1 MVKMSSSVC
10 QRIRRVKNSLENA
23 EQSFLDNKDM
33 RGELDL
39 MLAEAEL
46 SNLRRK
52 KDTPWCWNRQ
62 MLALCAAI
70 AVAISCFGG
79 WCYARH
85 NLKSTFAVTS
95 GNVSNSN
102 TAQNVESKS
111 AVKIVETPQE
121 KVQTVIS
128 AKTVQAVT
136 KLNDAP
142 ADQESKRQLKLS
154 DTDMRR
160 LVKSARVELT
170 SSK

>member
-1 MVKMSSSVC
+1 MVKMGSSVC
-10 QRIRRVKNSLENA
+10 QRIRRVKNSLESA

-95 GNVSNSN
+95 GNSN

-128 AKTVQAVT
+128 AKTVQAVI

>member
-70 AVAISCFGG
+70 AVAVSCFGG

-85 NLKSTFAVTS
+85 NLKSTFDVTS

-111 AVKIVETPQE
+111 AVKIVEAPQE
-121 KVQTVIS
+121 KVQTVTS
-128 AKTVQAVT
+128 AKTVQAVI

-142 ADQESKRQLKLS
+142 ADKESKRQLNLS

>member
-111 AVKIVETPQE
+111 VVKIVEAPQE
-121 KVQTVIS
+121 KVQTVTS

>member
-70 AVAISCFGG
+70 AIAVSCFGG

-102 TAQNVESKS
+102 TTKNVESKS
-111 AVKIVETPQE
+111 AVKIVEVPQE
-121 KVQTVIS
+121 KVQTVTS

-142 ADQESKRQLKLS
+142 ADQESKRQLNLS

>member
-1 MVKMSSSVC
+1 MVKISSSVC

-52 KDTPWCWNRQ
+52 KDFPWCWNRQ

-70 AVAISCFGG
+70 AVAVSCFGG

-85 NLKSTFAVTS
+85 NLKSTFAITS

-111 AVKIVETPQE
+111 AVKIVEAPQE
-121 KVQTVIS
+121 KVQTVTS
-128 AKTVQAVT
+128 ARTVQAVT

-142 ADQESKRQLKLS
+142 ADKESKRQLNLS

>member
-46 SNLRRK
+46 NNLRRK
-52 KDTPWCWNRQ
+52 KDTLWCWNRQ

-85 NLKSTFAVTS
+85 NLKSTFAITS

-102 TAQNVESKS
+102 TEQNVESKS
-111 AVKIVETPQE
+111 AVKIVEVPQE
-121 KVQTVIS
+121 KVQTVTS
-128 AKTVQAVT
+128 AKTVQVVT

-142 ADQESKRQLKLS
+142 ADKESKRQLNLS

>member
-85 NLKSTFAVTS
+85 NLKSAFAITS
-95 GNVSNSN
+95 VNVSNGN

-111 AVKIVETPQE
+111 AVKIVEAPQE
-121 KVQTVIS
+121 KVQTVTS
-128 AKTVQAVT
+128 VRTVQVVT

-142 ADQESKRQLKLS
+142 ADKEYKRQLNLS

>member
-1 MVKMSSSVC
+1 MEKMSSSVC

-111 AVKIVETPQE
+111 VVKIVEAPQE
-121 KVQTVIS
+121 KVQTVTS

>member
-70 AVAISCFGG
+70 AVAVSCFGG

-111 AVKIVETPQE
+111 AVKIVEAPQE
-121 KVQTVIS
+121 KVQTVTS
-128 AKTVQAVT
+128 ARTVQAVT

>member
-85 NLKSTFAVTS
+85 NLKSTFAITS
-95 GNVSNSN
+95 GNVSSSN
-102 TAQNVESKS
+102 TAHNVESKS
-111 AVKIVETPQE
+111 AVKIVKAPQE
-121 KVQTVIS
+121 KVQTVTS

-142 ADQESKRQLKLS
+142 ADKEYKRQLKLS

-160 LVKSARVELT
+160 LIKSARVELT

>member
-70 AVAISCFGG
+70 AVVISCFGG

-85 NLKSTFAVTS
+85 NLKSTFAITS
-95 GNVSNSN
+95 SNVSNSN

-111 AVKIVETPQE
+111 DVKIVEAPQE
-121 KVQTVIS
+121 KVQTITS

-142 ADQESKRQLKLS
+142 ADKESKRQLNLS

>member
-52 KDTPWCWNRQ
+52 KDSPWCWNRQ

-70 AVAISCFGG
+70 AVAVSCFGG

-85 NLKSTFAVTS
+85 NLKSTFAITS

-102 TAQNVESKS
+102 AAQNVESKS
-111 AVKIVETPQE
+111 AVKIVEVPQE
-121 KVQTVIS
+121 KVQTVTS
-128 AKTVQAVT
+128 AKTVQVVT

-142 ADQESKRQLKLS
+142 ADKESKRQLKLS

>member
-70 AVAISCFGG
+70 AVAVSCFGG

-85 NLKSTFAVTS
+85 NLKSTFVVTS

-102 TAQNVESKS
+102 TAQNVESKG
-111 AVKIVETPQE
+111 AVKIVEVPQE
-121 KVQTVIS
+121 KVQTVTS
-128 AKTVQAVT
+128 ARTVQVVT

-142 ADQESKRQLKLS
+142 ADKESKRQLKLS

>member
-1 MVKMSSSVC
+1 MEKMSSSVC

-52 KDTPWCWNRQ
+52 KDAPWCWNRQ

-70 AVAISCFGG
+70 AVAVSCFGG

-111 AVKIVETPQE
+111 AVKIVEAPQE
-121 KVQTVIS
+121 KVQTVTS
-128 AKTVQAVT
+128 ARTVQAVT

>member
-52 KDTPWCWNRQ
+52 KDIPWCWNRQ

-70 AVAISCFGG
+70 AVAVSCFGG

-111 AVKIVETPQE
+111 AVKIVEAPQE
-121 KVQTVIS
+121 KVQTVTS
-128 AKTVQAVT
+128 AKTVQAVI

-142 ADQESKRQLKLS
+142 ADKESKRQLKLS

>member
-1 MVKMSSSVC
+1 MEKMSSSVC

-46 SNLRRK
+46 SNLRRR

-62 MLALCAAI
+62 MLALCVAI

-102 TAQNVESKS
+102 TAQNVEPKS
-111 AVKIVETPQE
+111 AVKIVEAPQE
-121 KVQTVIS
+121 KVQTVTS

-142 ADQESKRQLKLS
+142 ADKESKRQLKLS

>member
-1 MVKMSSSVC
+1 
-10 QRIRRVKNSLENA
+10 
-23 EQSFLDNKDM
+23 
-33 RGELDL
+33 
-39 MLAEAEL
+39 
-46 SNLRRK
+46 
-52 KDTPWCWNRQ
+52 

-111 AVKIVETPQE
+111 AVKIVEAPQE
-121 KVQTVIS
+121 KVQTVTS
-128 AKTVQAVT
+128 ARTVQAGT

-142 ADQESKRQLKLS
+142 ADKESKRQLKLS

>member
-102 TAQNVESKS
+102 AAQNVESKS
-111 AVKIVETPQE
+111 TVKIVEAPQE
-121 KVQTVIS
+121 KVQTVTS
-128 AKTVQAVT
+128 AKTRQAVT

-142 ADQESKRQLKLS
+142 ADKESKRQLKLS

>member
-70 AVAISCFGG
+70 AVAVSCFGG

-85 NLKSTFAVTS
+85 NLNSTFAVTS

-102 TAQNVESKS
+102 TTKNVESKS
-111 AVKIVETPQE
+111 AVKIVEVPQE
-121 KVQTVIS
+121 KVQTVTS

-142 ADQESKRQLKLS
+142 ADQESKRQLNLS

>member
-85 NLKSTFAVTS
+85 NLKSTFAITS
-95 GNVSNSN
+95 GNVSSSN
-102 TAQNVESKS
+102 TAHNVESKS
-111 AVKIVETPQE
+111 AVKIVEAPQE
-121 KVQTVIS
+121 KVQTVTS

-142 ADQESKRQLKLS
+142 ADKEYKRQLKLS

-160 LVKSARVELT
+160 LIKSARVELT

>member
-62 MLALCAAI
+62 VLALCAAV

-85 NLKSTFAVTS
+85 NLSLSPVASGVAENNVTQETENKAA
-95 GNVSNSN
+95 GN
-102 TAQNVESKS
+102 TIAQ
-111 AVKIVETPQE
+111 PQE
-121 KVQTVIS
+121 KTQTAAASI
-128 AKTVQAVT
+128 TVPVVN
-136 KLNDAP
+136 KVNDIP
-142 ADQESKRQLKLS
+142 AGKEFVRQLNLS
-154 DTDMRR
+154 DTEMRR

>member
-70 AVAISCFGG
+70 AVAVSCFGG

-85 NLKSTFAVTS
+85 NLKSTFAIT
-95 GNVSNSN
+95 NSN

-111 AVKIVETPQE
+111 AVKIVEVPQE
-121 KVQTVIS
+121 KVQTVTS
-128 AKTVQAVT
+128 VKTVQAVT

-142 ADQESKRQLKLS
+142 ADKESKRQLNLS

>member
-1 MVKMSSSVC
+1 MAKMSSSVC

-70 AVAISCFGG
+70 AVAVSCFGG

-111 AVKIVETPQE
+111 TVKIVEAPQE
-121 KVQTVIS
+121 KVQTVTS

-136 KLNDAP
+136 KLNDAT
-142 ADQESKRQLKLS
+142 ADKESKRQLNLS

>member
-46 SNLRRK
+46 NNLRRK

-111 AVKIVETPQE
+111 VVKIVEAPQE
-121 KVQTVIS
+121 KVQTVTS
-128 AKTVQAVT
+128 AKTVQVVT

-142 ADQESKRQLKLS
+142 ADKESKRQLKLS

>member
-70 AVAISCFGG
+70 AVAVSCFGG

-85 NLKSTFAVTS
+85 NLKSTFAITS
-95 GNVSNSN
+95 SNVSNSN

-111 AVKIVETPQE
+111 AVKIVEAPQE
-121 KVQTVIS
+121 KVQTITS

>member
-1 MVKMSSSVC
+1 MVKMSRSVC
-10 QRIRRVKNSLENA
+10 QRIRRIKSSLENA

-52 KDTPWCWNRQ
+52 KDVPWCWNRQ
-62 MLALCAAI
+62 VLALCAAF
-70 AVAISCFGG
+70 AVAVSCFGG

-85 NLKSTFAVTS
+85 NLKSPPAAAGTARSVAAQDTTVKAAVDVTRQPQPRAQS
-95 GNVSNSN
+95 TTLPSAEISRVS
-102 TAQNVESKS
+102 
-111 AVKIVETPQE
+111 
-121 KVQTVIS
+121 
-128 AKTVQAVT
+128 
-136 KLNDAP
+136 DAP
-142 ADQESKRQLKLS
+142 AGKESNRQLEIS
-154 DTDMRR
+154 DIDMRR

>member
-70 AVAISCFGG
+70 AVAVSCFGG

-85 NLKSTFAVTS
+85 NLKSTFAITS

-102 TAQNVESKS
+102 TAQNVESKG
-111 AVKIVETPQE
+111 AVKIVEAPQE
-121 KVQTVIS
+121 KVQTVTS
-128 AKTVQAVT
+128 ARTVQAVT

-142 ADQESKRQLKLS
+142 ADKESKRQLKLS

>member
-1 MVKMSSSVC
+1 MVKMRSSVC

-70 AVAISCFGG
+70 AVAVSCFGG

-102 TAQNVESKS
+102 TVQNVESKS
-111 AVKIVETPQE
+111 AVKIVEATQE
-121 KVQTVIS
+121 KVQTVTS
-128 AKTVQAVT
+128 ARTVQAVT
-136 KLNDAP
+136 KLNDAT
-142 ADQESKRQLKLS
+142 ADKESKRQLNLS

>member
-70 AVAISCFGG
+70 AVAVSCFGG

-111 AVKIVETPQE
+111 VVKIVEAPQE
-121 KVQTVIS
+121 KVQTVTS

>member
-111 AVKIVETPQE
+111 VVKIVEAPQE
-121 KVQTVIS
+121 KVQTVTS
-128 AKTVQAVT
+128 AKTVQVVT

-142 ADQESKRQLKLS
+142 ADKESKRQLKLS

>member
-70 AVAISCFGG
+70 AVAVSCFGG

-102 TAQNVESKS
+102 TAKNVESKS
-111 AVKIVETPQE
+111 AVKIVEVPQE
-121 KVQTVIS
+121 KVQTVTS
-128 AKTVQAVT
+128 AKTLQAVT

-142 ADQESKRQLKLS
+142 ADKESKRQLKLS